1 MASFNTFYHLC
12 SFHDDEDHWKGNNNP
27 LWLTFSSDRSH
38 TLSYTRHV
46 QHGLSLMR
54 WTKSLLCLLR
64 NSAVEADEGGAHSG
78 AVPVTLHCS
87 SWVPGLGLC
96 VPTGGRYN
104 ATAHYLA
111 GWPQGWKSSHLW
123 VLFAYTMSSHI
134 FISSLIVFKMKRNSW
149 VVCDYTLNCHTLTY

>member
-1 MASFNTFYHLC
+1 MHSFCHFQLMASFNIFYHLC

-54 WTKSLLCLLR
+54 LTKSLLCLLR
-64 NSAVEADEGGAHSG
+64 NSAVETDEGGAHSS

-87 SWVPGLGLC
+87 SRVPGLGLC
-96 VPTGGRYN
+96 VPTGGRCN

-111 GWPQGWKSSHLW
+111 LSCIILHDLKAGKVVICG
-123 VLFAYTMSSHI
+123 Y
-134 FISSLIVFKMKRNSW
+134 SLLTQW
-149 VVCDYTLNCHTLTY
+149 AHTQFH